1 MGNRYPFKSM
11 YSIQGVLLVPF
22 VSVGLALFLLGFYVI
37 LFGSVATILY
47 VRQPNEQKKLHLYWM
62 TTLFILSVSS
72 AALRAGQIIND
83 AVLGFQVAITQD
95 SRPLHD
101 WVSHVPHKMLEVVS
115 AALYILANGVAD
127 TLLLYRC
134 FILWEDSSKRIF
146 IVASVVS
153 ILTNGTSSVLVL
165 GSVTDLTSATGFVAL
180 VVYSIGVFR
189 AKKHLTVNGSYIG
202 SVYVVINA
210 INTLTL
216 SIIIAGRIWWSSR
229 EPREIMGRGVN
240 RRYRQ
245 AIAMIVE
252 SGFLY
257 SATLIVD
264 VAFKQSVSTL
274 GFGLDLF
281 PLVALMVGIAPTLI
295 ILRSSLGLSRSGIP
309 DSRIFSALRFGEQL
323 STDEAGQNPEVRAV
337 DLQSE
342 SVDEC
347 SELRVHKPE
356 CNGTTSGETELLDEP
371 K

>member
-1 MGNRYPFKSM
+1 MSGHDVVGMGNRYPFKSM

-101 WVSHVPHKMLEVVS
+101 WVSHVPHKIVVS

-153 ILTNGTSSVLVL
+153 ILTN
-165 GSVTDLTSATGFVAL
+165 ATGFVAL

>member
-1 MGNRYPFKSM
+1 M

-115 AALYILANGVAD
+115 AALYILANCVAD

-153 ILTNGTSSVLVL
+153 ILTN
-165 GSVTDLTSATGFVAL
+165 ATGFVAL

-202 SVYVVINA
+202 SVYVIINA

-216 SIIIAGRIWWSSR
+216 SIIIVGRIWWSSR